1 MCRPTSNRSETRTAR
16 STKRRTREVFVPLS
30 HAPGHAQVDFGET
43 LGVIAGVECKLHYFA
58 MAMPHSDAF
67 FIKTY
72 PAETTE
78 AFCDGHN
85 AAFAFFGGVPLSI
98 LYDNTTIAVAK
109 ILGDG
114 VRLRTRVFSEL
125 QSHYLFGDKFGR
137 PGKGNDKGNVEGV
150 IGYGR
155 RNFLVPAPRF
165 DSFDALNAWLEE
177 QCLTRQGDSVRGHAE
192 TVGER
197 LMRDLDA
204 LMALPP
210 TPYDACDRVSTRA
223 SYGRFWLTRPDQ
235 AARVSALLAA
245 TPSVNVTPSMTIGKW
260 FAPFRR
266 RHVFA
271 AA

>member
-1 MCRPTSNRSETRTAR
+1 MLAS
-16 STKRRTREVFVPLS
+16 
-30 HAPGHAQVDFGET
+30 
-43 LGVIAGVECKLHYFA
+43 GVIAGVECKLHYFA
-58 MAMPHSDAF
+58 MALPHSDAF

-85 AAFAFFGGVPLSI
+85 AAFAFYGGVPLSI

-114 VRLRTRVFSEL
+114 VRLRTRVFPEL

-165 DSFDALNAWLEE
+165 ASFDALNAWLEE
-177 QCLTRQGDSVRGHAE
+177 QCLTRQGDSVRGHPAQH
-192 TVGER
+192 R
-197 LMRDLDA
+197 LGPRHNRDTACNISRLPLHAGGSLFDAFSQPVSDDDEFHRQPTNSGTLIKQAHTGCHGDPHGRDMRK
-204 LMALPP
+204 
-210 TPYDACDRVSTRA
+210 S
-223 SYGRFWLTRPDQ
+223 W
-235 AARVSALLAA
+235 
-245 TPSVNVTPSMTIGKW
+245 
-260 FAPFRR
+260 
-266 RHVFA
+266 
-271 AA
+271 